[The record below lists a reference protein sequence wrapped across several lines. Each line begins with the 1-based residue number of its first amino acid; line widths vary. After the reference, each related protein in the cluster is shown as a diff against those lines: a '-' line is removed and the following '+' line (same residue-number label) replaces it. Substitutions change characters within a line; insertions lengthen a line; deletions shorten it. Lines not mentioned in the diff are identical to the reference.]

1 VLVVKGYVPPP
12 AAEEGA
18 GMLAPVKDEARL
30 AARWPLAI
38 LDLRCA
44 CRRAGRRIGTAG

>member
-1 VLVVKGYVPPP
+1 MLAVKECVSSPV
-12 AAEEGA
+12 AEKDA

-30 AARWPLAI
+30 AARWPMAI